1 MKAFTTKPLRQKVK
15 LDYHNFIFSKKKKK
29 KNQKSWFRGLIPFVR
44 KGQECKFY
52 ASFEPQNLFIGFSR
66 KLSTI

>member
-29 KNQKSWFRGLIPFVR
+29 KKIKNLD
-44 KGQECKFY
+44 
-52 ASFEPQNLFIGFSR
+52 FEG
-66 KLSTI
+66 

>member
-29 KNQKSWFRGLIPFVR
+29 KIKNLD
-44 KGQECKFY
+44 
-52 ASFEPQNLFIGFSR
+52 FEG
-66 KLSTI
+66 